1 MEEFLQK
8 VAWPR
13 VQPSPLGGGE
23 ASAAQ
28 EPQPDQEDDI
38 REASEPIP
46 SEPFIV
52 ETSSAIPQEDAATV
66 TPQVTPQP
74 PPESTTSALDL
85 SSPQLEL
92 SAPVPNL
99 PLSQDSPSGTPAL
112 DLNEHAMDS
121 AQDH

>member
-8 VAWPR
+8 VAR
-13 VQPSPLGGGE
+13 LGVQPSPLGRGE
-23 ASAAQ
+23 ASVAQ
-28 EPQPDQEDDI
+28 EPQPNQEDDI
-38 REASEPIP
+38 LEASKPIP

-52 ETSSAIPQEDAATV
+52 KTSPAIPQEDVAAV
-66 TPQVTPQP
+66 PPQVTPQP

-85 SSPQLEL
+85 SSPQLEP

-99 PLSQDSPSGTPAL
+99 PLSQDSPSGTTAL

>member
-1 MEEFLQK
+1 M
-8 VAWPR
+8 
-13 VQPSPLGGGE
+13 GGGE

-52 ETSSAIPQEDAATV
+52 ETSSAIPQKDAATV

-74 PPESTTSALDL
+74 PPEATTSALDL
-85 SSPQLEL
+85 SSPQLDFQVL
-92 SAPVPNL
+92 LYYSVGDGSCWNPGVV
-99 PLSQDSPSGTPAL
+99 G
-112 DLNEHAMDS
+112 
-121 AQDH
+121 